1 MRNVCKIL
9 GVVTISSLMISY
21 ASAATLG
28 AGETIFVDVQS
39 GRENPDGSVYDFG
52 DYTGVIGGVHY
63 NDVPMYI
70 DDGGT
75 DTLTTAYVGTIVDGM
90 VTSTGTVTDVDLVTR
105 EDFLNQTVEVVNL
118 DGTVTVTDNLLYA
131 NGSNQG
137 VSDSTSWFTDTAA
150 KDMWQASG
158 WDNNADQNEQN
169 SVEVAFTGLVAGALY
184 DLKTFHA
191 TKFSHSTTGN
201 SRDFR
206 VIANGIEV
214 LDNAANGALVE
225 FDSIAADQNGEIVVS
240 VKGGD
245 FYPNGT
251 RNYIYLNA
259 MSLSGVLIPEPASLA
274 LLGLGGL
281 AMLRRRS

>member
-1 MRNVCKIL
+1 
-9 GVVTISSLMISY
+9 MISY